1 MNQSTLRLTR
11 ELADIQKS
19 NDLSIAVA
27 CRDSDIRNIRA
38 LILGPPETPYEFG
51 FFEFTMKFPK
61 EYPGKAPAV
70 NAITTNG
77 GRCRFNPNIYAGGKV
92 CLSILGTWRGE
103 RGEEWSSAQGLES
116 ILISIQSL
124 MSSNPYENEPGYENA
139 NSQHDKDNQKAYV
152 LKIRHETL
160 RIAIIQR
167 LEEYLGLKADGTS
180 IVREPRD
187 EAGGDSS
194 SAYVDEGGVYFFEP
208 FKDLCK
214 RRFLW
219 YYDTYLA
226 SIQAEKEK
234 VTEGQAFVQMPFE
247 MSGGSG
253 GNSMEGKFNY
263 PELERRIQNIRQK
276 LDAEAEG
283 WGVEGMK
290 AFKDERG
297 VAANLQRQFE
307 QAKVFF
313 DKSETA
319 TLDMELEDNN
329 PFIWRVTYFGRPMTN
344 LDGGLFIFTV
354 RFSVRFP
361 DEQPRVQFSTPM
373 FHHKINKDGIPA
385 YFPGGLHPR
394 PDDAKSH
401 IEGVISLLEEEDP
414 AYDPRTQINI
424 DASKLYWGTKEEK
437 REYSKQFRR
446 SVQRSIEYA

>member
-92 CLSILGTWRGE
+92 CLSILG
-103 RGEEWSSAQGLES
+103 
-116 ILISIQSL
+116 
-124 MSSNPYENEPGYENA
+124 
-139 NSQHDKDNQKAYV
+139 QHDKDNQKAYV

-276 LDAEAEG
+276 LDVEAEG